1 VGSRGGRTG
10 AVGSDYYNDESPDVI
25 LPTPPPGGARGGGAR
40 RGSGNA
46 RSNSGRGA
54 SGAGAAK
61 GGAGSGSGGGR
72 GRAAGSGRSG
82 GSAGGQV
89 GAGRSGKGSARGG
102 TSARGKA
109 SGRAGQTGRTGQK
122 GRQGK
127 GSAGK
132 KAASQ
137 PTSNLLIVLTGWL
150 FRAIAMVW
158 LLVAG
163 LVGGIVRRFGRNAR
177 DLHPDHKRDGLGLV
191 FLGLA
196 IVFAAAVWAR
206 MGNLAF
212 EGIYTLTS
220 SLLGEGAFTVP
231 IMFGL
236 VGWRFM
242 RHPDRNAALPPAE
255 IGWTALLAGVLGLLH
270 IAKGVPTLSHLGG
283 GWPAVRTAGGL
294 VGMAVSWPLDKGLT
308 AWVATPLLGL
318 VAAYGLL
325 VITGTPVRDVPERLK
340 EFRALFGYPVD
351 EWNDQAFQGDEDDE
365 DDEAQVEGGKRRGEI
380 NRGAIRLKGSLESGD
395 QRKPYDPQVLVK
407 GAGASA
413 ARPEARIGE
422 GLLEDLGF
430 TTEQDTA
437 PAAAA
442 PPAAFQPAEPEPAP
456 PAPPAAVRVLPP
468 TPVLPGEQLTLS
480 GAAAGSYTLPPAG
493 ALREGTPHKARTKAN
508 DKVVADLQDV
518 FEQFKVD
525 ATVAG
530 FTRGPTVTRYEIE
543 LDPGVKVE
551 RVTALAKNIAYAV
564 KSAEVRILPVIPG
577 KSAIGVE
584 IPNADKEIVSL
595 GDILRS
601 DAAVA
606 DHHSMVVGLGKDVE
620 GKTVLANLAK
630 MPHVL
635 VAGATGSGKALAL
648 DTPIPTPRG
657 WTTMGEV
664 RVGDEVFDEH
674 GAPCTIT
681 AATPVMY
688 GRPCYEVEFSD
699 GTVIVADAEHLWR
712 TSTVAGR
719 QQRGR
724 RLTGITYW
732 PAADVSRLA
741 DRAAQVLREPDRPVS
756 TSEVLADV
764 GAKFRNVLYAAI
776 KDVPK
781 KGRQVR
787 QSYRRAGREVRFW
800 VQGYSSHDVYTALV
814 DRVTAPARSGQI
826 REIDADPVTTE
837 QIAASLRRHGRLN
850 HSVALSG
857 PLDYPERE
865 LPVAPY
871 TFGCW
876 LGDGRTGGADIT
888 SADKEILDQ
897 IRADGLLVTHHA
909 STQLQYTIWNRPER
923 ERRIAE
929 ALRLAEQGMSVE
941 KAAAHAGVGLSATLR
956 AADGRFPQGRRG
968 TFTPSSAPRARYRTL
983 RETFREVGTK
993 HIPGAY
999 LHASIAQRRALLAG
1013 LLDTDGYCTPDGA
1026 VEFAVT
1032 NERLARDTLELVIG
1046 LGYKATLRTK
1056 PCRGRSEETSTV
1068 YTVAFTPHE
1077 PVFRLSRKRARQP
1090 EVRPTSTA
1098 RWRYIVDVRP
1108 VESVP
1113 VRCIAVS
1120 SPSHLYLASRACIP
1134 THNSV
1139 CLNGLITSVLMRA
1152 TPDEVKMILID
1163 PKRVE
1168 LSIYEGI
1175 PHLMTP
1181 IITSPKKAA
1190 EALEWVVGEMETRYD
1205 DLAAFGFRHVDD
1217 FNKAVRAG
1225 KITLPPGS
1233 ERELR
1238 PYPYLVAVVDELADL
1253 MMVAPRDVED
1263 SIVRITQLARAAGIH
1278 LVIATQRPSV
1288 DVVTGLIK
1296 ANVPS
1301 RLAFATSSLADSR
1314 VILDQPGAE
1323 KLVGQGDALFLPM
1336 GASKPLRLQN
1346 AFVSEKEIRDVVEHC
1361 KQQQQVEYRQ
1371 DVAAAPEK
1379 TREID
1384 GEIGDDLE
1392 LLIAAAELIITS
1404 QFGSTSMLQRK
1415 LRVGFA
1421 KAGRLMD
1428 LLESRGIVGPS
1439 EGSKARDVLKR
1450 PDDLDE
1456 VLTSL
1461 RGG

>member
-1 VGSRGGRTG
+1 MPVVTTRRGPGCLGQAGVLATFGSMATSRSRGASGSRGGRTG
-10 AVGSDYYNDESPDVI
+10 TVSGDYYNDESPDVI
-25 LPTPPPGGARGGGAR
+25 LPTPPPGSARGRGAG
-40 RGSGNA
+40 RGSGSA
-46 RSNSGRGA
+46 RSAGGA
-54 SGAGAAK
+54 SR
-61 GGAGSGSGGGR
+61 SGGK
-72 GRAAGSGRSG
+72 SG
-82 GSAGGQV
+82 GSASGRGTGG
-89 GAGRSGKGSARGG
+89 GRAGGTASGKGGTRSGRAGG
-102 TSARGKA
+102 KGAAAGGRGKA
-109 SGRAGQTGRTGQK
+109 SGRPGTTGRRGGTGRSGTAKK
-122 GRQGK
+122 G
-127 GSAGK
+127 A
-132 KAASQ
+132 
-137 PTSNLLIVLTGWL
+137 PTQNLLIVLTTWL
-150 FRAIAMVW
+150 FRLILMAW
-158 LLVAG
+158 LLVAAV
-163 LVGGIVRRFGRNAR
+163 VGGIVRRFGRNAR
-177 DLHPDHKRDGLGLV
+177 ELHPDHKRDGLGLI

-196 IVFAAAVWAR
+196 IVFAAAVWIR
-206 MGNLAF
+206 LQNTAF
-212 EGIYTLTS
+212 DGIYTLTS
-220 SLLGEGAFTVP
+220 SFLGEGAFTVP

-270 IAKGVPTLSHLGG
+270 IAKGVPTLSHPG

-294 VGMAVSWPLDKGLT
+294 VGMAASWPLDKGLT
-308 AWVATPLLGL
+308 VWVATPLLGL
-318 VAAYGLL
+318 LAAYGLL
-325 VITGTPVRDVPERLK
+325 VITGTPVRQVPQRLK
-340 EFRALFGYPVD
+340 EFKALFGYAVVD
-351 EWNDQAFQGDEDDE
+351 DWNDQELAGEDD
-365 DDEAQVEGGKRRGEI
+365 DMSVEGRKRRGEI
-380 NRGAIRLKGSLESGD
+380 SRGAIRLKGALESGD
-395 QRKPYDPQVLVK
+395 QRKPYDPQVLVTDDRRT
-407 GAGASA
+407 GRAGAPA
-413 ARPEARIGE
+413 GRIPEARIGE

-430 TTEQDTA
+430 TTEAGQAPVAEDR
-437 PAAAA
+437 PAAYQPAWPEPVPVT
-442 PPAAFQPAEPEPAP
+442 PPAAPRG
-456 PAPPAAVRVLPP
+456 AVPP

-480 GAAAGSYTLPPAG
+480 GAAAGIYTLPPPAM
-493 ALREGTPHKARTKAN
+493 LREGSPHKARTKAN

-525 ATVAG
+525 ATVAA

-601 DAAVA
+601 DTAVA
-606 DHHSMVVGLGKDVE
+606 DHHPMVVGLGKDVE

-635 VAGATGSGKALAL
+635 VAGATGSGK
-648 DTPIPTPRG
+648 
-657 WTTMGEV
+657 
-664 RVGDEVFDEH
+664 
-674 GAPCTIT
+674 
-681 AATPVMY
+681 
-688 GRPCYEVEFSD
+688 
-699 GTVIVADAEHLWR
+699 
-712 TSTVAGR
+712 
-719 QQRGR
+719 
-724 RLTGITYW
+724 
-732 PAADVSRLA
+732 
-741 DRAAQVLREPDRPVS
+741 
-756 TSEVLADV
+756 
-764 GAKFRNVLYAAI
+764 
-776 KDVPK
+776 
-781 KGRQVR
+781 
-787 QSYRRAGREVRFW
+787 
-800 VQGYSSHDVYTALV
+800 
-814 DRVTAPARSGQI
+814 
-826 REIDADPVTTE
+826 
-837 QIAASLRRHGRLN
+837 
-850 HSVALSG
+850 
-857 PLDYPERE
+857 
-865 LPVAPY
+865 
-871 TFGCW
+871 
-876 LGDGRTGGADIT
+876 
-888 SADKEILDQ
+888 
-897 IRADGLLVTHHA
+897 
-909 STQLQYTIWNRPER
+909 
-923 ERRIAE
+923 
-929 ALRLAEQGMSVE
+929 
-941 KAAAHAGVGLSATLR
+941 
-956 AADGRFPQGRRG
+956 
-968 TFTPSSAPRARYRTL
+968 
-983 RETFREVGTK
+983 
-993 HIPGAY
+993 
-999 LHASIAQRRALLAG
+999 
-1013 LLDTDGYCTPDGA
+1013 
-1026 VEFAVT
+1026 
-1032 NERLARDTLELVIG
+1032 
-1046 LGYKATLRTK
+1046 
-1056 PCRGRSEETSTV
+1056 
-1068 YTVAFTPHE
+1068 
-1077 PVFRLSRKRARQP
+1077 
-1090 EVRPTSTA
+1090 
-1098 RWRYIVDVRP
+1098 
-1108 VESVP
+1108 
-1113 VRCIAVS
+1113 
-1120 SPSHLYLASRACIP
+1120 
-1134 THNSV
+1134 SV
-1139 CLNGLITSVLMRA
+1139 CLNGLITSVLMRS

-1225 KITLPPGS
+1225 KIKLPPGS

-1238 PYPYLVAVVDELADL
+1238 PYPYLVTVIDELADL

-1263 SIVRITQLARAAGIH
+1263 SVVRITQLARAAGIH

-1346 AFVSEKEIRDVVEHC
+1346 AYVSEKEIRDVVEYC

-1379 TREID
+1379 AKEID
-1384 GEIGDDLE
+1384 GDIGDDLE

>member
-1 VGSRGGRTG
+1 MATSRSRGASGSRGGRTG
-10 AVGSDYYNDESPDVI
+10 TAGSDYYNDESPDVI

-40 RGSGNA
+40 RGSGST
-46 RSNSGRGA
+46 RSTSGRGA
-54 SGAGAAK
+54 SGAGSAK
-61 GGAGSGSGGGR
+61 GGAAAGH

-82 GSAGGQV
+82 GSASGKA
-89 GAGRSGKGSARGG
+89 GAGRSSKGNARGG
-102 TSARGKA
+102 TSARGK
-109 SGRAGQTGRTGQK
+109 SGGRSGQTGRTGQK
-122 GRQGK
+122 GRQAK
-127 GSAGK
+127 GGAAK
-132 KAASQ
+132 KTASQ
-137 PTSNLLIVLTGWL
+137 PTSNLLIVLTAWL
-150 FRAIAMVW
+150 FRAIAMAW

-177 DLHPDHKRDGLGLV
+177 ELHPDHKRDGLGLV

-206 MGNLAF
+206 IDNMAF
-212 EGIYTLTS
+212 DGIYTLTS
-220 SLLGEGAFTVP
+220 SVVGEGAFTVP

-255 IGWTALLAGVLGLLH
+255 IGWTALMAGVLGLLH

-294 VGMAVSWPLDKGLT
+294 VGMAVSWPLEAGLT

-351 EWNDQAFQGDEDDE
+351 EWDDQAFEDDE
-365 DDEAQVEGGKRRGEI
+365 DEDSQVEGGKRRGEI
-380 NRGAIRLKGSLESGD
+380 SRGVIRLKGALESGD
-395 QRKPYDPQVLVK
+395 QRKPYDPQVLVTENRRG
-407 GAGASA
+407 GAPA
-413 ARPEARIGE
+413 ARAPEARIGE

-430 TTEQDTA
+430 TTERDA
-437 PAAAA
+437 ASAAAE
-442 PPAAFQPAEPEPAP
+442 PPALHPAEPEPAP
-456 PAPPAAVRVLPP
+456 PAPPAAVRVPPP

-493 ALREGTPHKARTKAN
+493 MLREGTPHKARTKAN

-564 KSAEVRILPVIPG
+564 KSADVRILPVIPG

-584 IPNADKEIVSL
+584 IPNTDKEIVSL

-606 DHHSMVVGLGKDVE
+606 DHHAMVVGLGKDVE

-635 VAGATGSGKALAL
+635 VAGATGSGK
-648 DTPIPTPRG
+648 
-657 WTTMGEV
+657 
-664 RVGDEVFDEH
+664 
-674 GAPCTIT
+674 
-681 AATPVMY
+681 
-688 GRPCYEVEFSD
+688 
-699 GTVIVADAEHLWR
+699 
-712 TSTVAGR
+712 
-719 QQRGR
+719 
-724 RLTGITYW
+724 
-732 PAADVSRLA
+732 
-741 DRAAQVLREPDRPVS
+741 
-756 TSEVLADV
+756 
-764 GAKFRNVLYAAI
+764 
-776 KDVPK
+776 
-781 KGRQVR
+781 
-787 QSYRRAGREVRFW
+787 
-800 VQGYSSHDVYTALV
+800 
-814 DRVTAPARSGQI
+814 
-826 REIDADPVTTE
+826 
-837 QIAASLRRHGRLN
+837 
-850 HSVALSG
+850 
-857 PLDYPERE
+857 
-865 LPVAPY
+865 
-871 TFGCW
+871 
-876 LGDGRTGGADIT
+876 
-888 SADKEILDQ
+888 
-897 IRADGLLVTHHA
+897 
-909 STQLQYTIWNRPER
+909 
-923 ERRIAE
+923 
-929 ALRLAEQGMSVE
+929 
-941 KAAAHAGVGLSATLR
+941 
-956 AADGRFPQGRRG
+956 
-968 TFTPSSAPRARYRTL
+968 
-983 RETFREVGTK
+983 
-993 HIPGAY
+993 
-999 LHASIAQRRALLAG
+999 
-1013 LLDTDGYCTPDGA
+1013 
-1026 VEFAVT
+1026 
-1032 NERLARDTLELVIG
+1032 
-1046 LGYKATLRTK
+1046 
-1056 PCRGRSEETSTV
+1056 
-1068 YTVAFTPHE
+1068 
-1077 PVFRLSRKRARQP
+1077 
-1090 EVRPTSTA
+1090 
-1098 RWRYIVDVRP
+1098 
-1108 VESVP
+1108 
-1113 VRCIAVS
+1113 
-1120 SPSHLYLASRACIP
+1120 
-1134 THNSV
+1134 SV

-1361 KQQQQVEYRQ
+1361 KQQQQVEYRP

-1450 PDDLDE
+1450 PDNLDE

>member
-1 VGSRGGRTG
+1 
-10 AVGSDYYNDESPDVI
+10 
-25 LPTPPPGGARGGGAR
+25 
-40 RGSGNA
+40 
-46 RSNSGRGA
+46 
-54 SGAGAAK
+54 
-61 GGAGSGSGGGR
+61 
-72 GRAAGSGRSG
+72 
-82 GSAGGQV
+82 
-89 GAGRSGKGSARGG
+89 
-102 TSARGKA
+102 
-109 SGRAGQTGRTGQK
+109 
-122 GRQGK
+122 
-127 GSAGK
+127 
-132 KAASQ
+132 
-137 PTSNLLIVLTGWL
+137 
-150 FRAIAMVW
+150 MV
-158 LLVAG
+158 V
-163 LVGGIVRRFGRNAR
+163 
-177 DLHPDHKRDGLGLV
+177 
-191 FLGLA
+191 
-196 IVFAAAVWAR
+196 
-206 MGNLAF
+206 
-212 EGIYTLTS
+212 
-220 SLLGEGAFTVP
+220 
-231 IMFGL
+231 
-236 VGWRFM
+236 
-242 RHPDRNAALPPAE
+242 
-255 IGWTALLAGVLGLLH
+255 
-270 IAKGVPTLSHLGG
+270 
-283 GWPAVRTAGGL
+283 
-294 VGMAVSWPLDKGLT
+294 
-308 AWVATPLLGL
+308 
-318 VAAYGLL
+318 
-325 VITGTPVRDVPERLK
+325 
-340 EFRALFGYPVD
+340 
-351 EWNDQAFQGDEDDE
+351 
-365 DDEAQVEGGKRRGEI
+365 
-380 NRGAIRLKGSLESGD
+380 
-395 QRKPYDPQVLVK
+395 
-407 GAGASA
+407 
-413 ARPEARIGE
+413 
-422 GLLEDLGF
+422 
-430 TTEQDTA
+430 
-437 PAAAA
+437 
-442 PPAAFQPAEPEPAP
+442 
-456 PAPPAAVRVLPP
+456 PP

-480 GAAAGSYTLPPAG
+480 GPAAGVYTLPPSAM
-493 ALREGTPHKARTKAN
+493 LREGTPHKPRTKAN

-543 LDPGVKVE
+543 LGDAVKVE
-551 RVTALAKNIAYAV
+551 RVTGLSKNISYAV
-564 KSAEVRILPVIPG
+564 KSADVRILPVIPG

-595 GDILRS
+595 GDMLRS
-601 DAAVA
+601 DVALA
-606 DHHSMVVGLGKDVE
+606 DHHPMVVGLGKDVE

-657 WTTMGEV
+657 WTTMGDV
-664 RVGDEVFDEH
+664 QVGDEVFDEH
-674 GAPCTIT
+674 GRPCMVT

-724 RLTGITYW
+724 PPKGAPYW
-732 PAADVSRLA
+732 SAMDVA
-741 DRAAQVLREPDRPVS
+741 PVAVRAAQALREPDRLVG

-764 GAKFRNVLYAAI
+764 GTQFKHVLYQAVRS
-776 KDVPK
+776 VPK
-781 KGRQVR
+781 EGRVIRPTYQRGGHQTDFWAQAYSR
-787 QSYRRAGREVRFW
+787 QL
-800 VQGYSSHDVYTALV
+800 VYKALAK
-814 DRVTAPARSGQI
+814 RVMAPAGSGHM
-826 REIDADPVTTE
+826 RKPDANPVTTE
-837 QIAASLRRHGRLN
+837 QIAASLRHHGRSN
-850 HSVALSG
+850 HSVELCG
-857 PLDYPERE
+857 PLDYPERD

-888 SADKEILDQ
+888 TADQEILDH
-897 IRADGLLVTHHA
+897 IRVDGYLVTHHP
-909 STQLQYTIWNRPER
+909 STRLQYTISNRPDR
-923 ERRIAE
+923 EQRIAD
-929 ALRLAEQGMSVE
+929 ALDLAGQGMSVE
-941 KAAAHAGVGLSATLR
+941 KAAAHVGVSLSATLR
-956 AADGRFPQGRRG
+956 AAGGQFPQGRRG
-968 TFTPSSAPRARYRTL
+968 SFIPSSPRRERYQTMREIFRT
-983 RETFREVGTK
+983 VGTK
-993 HIPGAY
+993 HIPEAY
-999 LHASIAQRRALLAG
+999 LRASIPQRRALLAG
-1013 LLDTDGYCTPDGA
+1013 LLDTDGYCTPSGT
-1026 VEFAVT
+1026 VELGVT
-1032 NERLARDTLELVIG
+1032 SERLARDALELAIS

-1056 PCRGRSEETSTV
+1056 PCIGRSEETSTV
-1068 YTVAFTPHE
+1068 YTVSFTPHE
-1077 PVFRLSRKRARQP
+1077 PVFRLSRKLARQGAAKA
-1090 EVRPTSTA
+1090 TSTA

-1120 SPSHLYLASRACIP
+1120 SPSRLYLASRSCIP

-1181 IITSPKKAA
+1181 IITNPKKAA

-1225 KITLPPGS
+1225 KLTLPPGS

-1238 PYPYLVAVVDELADL
+1238 PYPYLMAVVDELADL

-1336 GASKPLRLQN
+1336 GASKPVRLQN
-1346 AFVSEKEIRDVVEHC
+1346 AFVSEKEIRDVVEYC

-1379 TREID
+1379 AKEID

-1428 LLESRGIVGPS
+1428 LLENRGIVGPS